1 MIQQINDFYK
11 NLSSSFSEHSI
22 HYFCLTIL
30 AISMIIIA
38 ISMYRKTSSDNINC
52 YKIENAN
59 SNKSP
64 GVRSIDKAGT
74 YKFRDY
80 YVKTAYNACASG
92 QFKNDFM
99 NTCALENVIKQG
111 ARCIDFQIYSL
122 DDEPVVAASSV
133 KDFKI
138 KETYNSVK
146 LRHALKIIKEKAFVR
161 DDCPNHEDPLILHFR
176 IMSNNKKMY
185 DKMALMLSEILSDRL
200 LNPSYSYKRSE
211 GSIGSI
217 ILSDLNKKV
226 VIIVDE
232 SNKFFET
239 TKLDEL
245 VNMTSGSTAMSS
257 RRYDDVKYNDDP
269 DDTIQHNKINITI
282 VLPDLSISN
291 KNHNAQVAW
300 DYGCQFVAMCF
311 QNLDNNMKNYNSMF
325 SEKSSAFVLKPDYLR
340 DTTASDTTTQDTSS
354 YIYTPKTVT
363 KDFYNFEL

>member
-1 MIQQINDFYK
+1 MSQHIKDFYEK
-11 NLSSSFSEHSI
+11 LSSRFSEHSI
-22 HYFCLTIL
+22 HYFSLTIC

-64 GVRSIDKAGT
+64 GVSSIGDAGS
-74 YKFRDY
+74 YKLQDY

-99 NTCALENVIKQG
+99 NLCALKNVIKQG

-146 LRHALKIIKEKAFVR
+146 LRHALKIIKERAFVWG
-161 DDCPNHEDPLILHFR
+161 DCPNPEDPLILHFR

-245 VNMTSGSTAMSS
+245 VNMTSGSTAMWS
-257 RRYDDVKYNDDP
+257 RRYDDVKYNDEP
-269 DDTIQHNKINITI
+269 EGTIGHNKTNTTI

-340 DTTASDTTTQDTSS
+340 DTTTSDTTTQDTSS
-354 YIYTPKTVT
+354 YVYKPKTVT